1 MFLRMVLI
9 PQKTGRD
16 GCTCV
21 LSLRGL
27 NCSGFEQIQVGHQGC
42 KGVACGNKRN
52 IGLSESQAAE
62 GGHHSGA
69 PKTPCLDQLQSTLNP
84 KLTVGC

>member
-1 MFLRMVLI
+1 MGFRTYRVCADVSQDDSYS
-9 PQKTGRD
+9 QKTGRD

-27 NCSGFEQIQVGHQGC
+27 NCSGFEKIQVGHQGF
-42 KGVACGNKRN
+42 KGAACGNERN

-62 GGHHSGA
+62 GGA
-69 PKTPCLDQLQSTLNP
+69 P
-84 KLTVGC
+84 